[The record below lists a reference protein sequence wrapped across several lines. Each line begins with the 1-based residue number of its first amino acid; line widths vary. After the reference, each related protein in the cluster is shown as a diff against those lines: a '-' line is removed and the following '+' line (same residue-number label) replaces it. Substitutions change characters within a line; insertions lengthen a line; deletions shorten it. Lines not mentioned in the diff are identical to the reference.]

1 MTSPNTSPGVPPAT
15 RPRVVFVPAPLL
27 AQLNATIRRGLQLQ
41 QQGRYAEAK
50 ALYEDILK
58 IHPEHVDALHLS
70 GVVAFQTGRA
80 TEAIAPISR
89 AIALQPGDASF
100 HFNLGLAQAQLG
112 QHEAAL
118 ASHEQAIALKPDFAE
133 AHIHRGQALRRL
145 GRNQAALTSYDRA
158 LVLKPQDAETHFR
171 RAVVLRDLQQP
182 ESAVAAYDEAIR
194 IKPDYPDAHFNRG
207 NLLRELNR
215 PEEAV
220 ASYDRAIALKPDYVK
235 AYLNR
240 GVALYKLNR
249 LEDALASY
257 DQAIGDQAGYAD
269 AFVNR
274 GICLYELRR
283 LDEAVASYD
292 RALALQP
299 DYPEAMLN
307 KSLTLLLQG
316 KLLQGWDLYEWRWH
330 LPASQPYRPAFAQ
343 PCWSGREPVA
353 GKTVL
358 LFGEQGFG
366 DFLQFSRYATLLAAR
381 GAKVVLQVP
390 PSLASVLKDIEGVSR
405 IVVKGEPL
413 PPFDLYCPLLSLP
426 KAFGT
431 DMAAIPASPRYL
443 QADPRKVAH
452 WRSELDRRLGDKT
465 RLRIGLAWS
474 GNPTQG
480 NDRNRSMALSA
491 LVPHLPVNHQYVSLQ
506 KDVRPADRLTLERH
520 SHILHL
526 GDELKD
532 FSDTA
537 ALCELVDLVLTVDTS
552 VAHLSGALG
561 RPTWVMVAY
570 VPDWRWLL
578 ERQDSPW
585 YPSLKLYRQSAR
597 NDWGRVFSMLWA
609 DLKQL
614 QA

>member
-1 MTSPNTSPGVPPAT
+1 MKSIDMSPGAPPT
-15 RPRVVFVPAPLL
+15 NRPRVVFVPAPLL
-27 AQLNATIRRGLQLQ
+27 AQLNRKIRQGLQLQ

-50 ALYEDILK
+50 ALYEGILQ

-80 TEAIAPISR
+80 ADAIAPISH
-89 AIALQPGDASF
+89 AIALQPRDASF

-112 QHEAAL
+112 QTEAAL

-133 AHIHRGQALRRL
+133 AHVHRGQALRQLDRNLEAL
-145 GRNQAALTSYDRA
+145 GSYDRA
-158 LVLKPQDAETHFR
+158 LALQPPDAETHFR

-207 NLLRELNR
+207 NLLRELKL

-240 GVALYKLNR
+240 GVALYEQNR
-249 LEDALASY
+249 LEEALASY
-257 DQAIGDQAGYAD
+257 DRAIGDKSGYAD
-269 AFVNR
+269 AYVNR

-292 RALALQP
+292 QALALQP

-316 KLLQGWDLYEWRWH
+316 KLLQGWDLYEWRWR
-330 LPASQPYRPAFAQ
+330 LPASEPYRPAFTQ
-343 PCWSGREPVA
+343 PCWSGREPVK

-366 DFLQFSRYATLLAAR
+366 DFVQFARYATLLAAR
-381 GAKVVLQVP
+381 GATVVLQVP
-390 PSLASVLKDIEGVSR
+390 RSLASVLKDLAGVSR

-431 DMAAIPASPRYL
+431 DMAAIPSAPRYL
-443 QADPRKVAH
+443 QADPGKVAH
-452 WRSELDRRLGDKT
+452 WRAELDRRLGDKT
-465 RLRIGLAWS
+465 RLRIGLVWS

-506 KDVRPADRLTLERH
+506 KDARPADRLTLERH

-526 GDELKD
+526 GDQLKD

-537 ALCELVDLVLTVDTS
+537 ALCELMDLVLTVDTS

-585 YPSLKLYRQSAR
+585 YPSIKLYRQSAR
-597 NDWGRVFSMLWA
+597 NDWGRVFSRLWD

>member
-1 MTSPNTSPGVPPAT
+1 MTPVIPAA

-27 AQLNATIRRGLQLQ
+27 AQLNARVRQGLLLQ
-41 QQGRYAEAK
+41 QQGRFEEART
-50 ALYEDILK
+50 LYQDILQ

-80 TEAIAPISR
+80 ADAIAPINR

-112 QHEAAL
+112 RHDAAL
-118 ASHEQAIALKPDFAE
+118 ASHEQAIALKPDFVD
-133 AHIHRGQALRRL
+133 AHVHRGQALRAL
-145 GRNQAALTSYDRA
+145 GQHQAALASYDRA
-158 LVLKPQDAETHFR
+158 LALRPQDAETHFR
-171 RAVVLRDLQQP
+171 RAAVLRDLQQP
-182 ESAVAAYDEAIR
+182 ESAVAAYDTAVSIR
-194 IKPDYPDAHFNRG
+194 PDYPDAHFNRG
-207 NLLRELNR
+207 NLLRELKR
-215 PEEAV
+215 PEQAV
-220 ASYDRAIALKPDYVK
+220 ASYDLAIAQKPDYAK
-235 AYLNR
+235 ACLNR
-240 GVALYKLNR
+240 GVALYELNR

-257 DQAIGDQAGYAD
+257 DRAIRYNAGYAD

-292 RALALQP
+292 QALALQP

-316 KLLQGWDLYEWRWH
+316 KLLQGWDLYEWRWR
-330 LPASQPYRPAFAQ
+330 LPASAPYRPAFAQ
-343 PCWSGREPVA
+343 PCWSGREPVE
-353 GKTVL
+353 GKTIL
-358 LFGEQGFG
+358 LVGEQGFG
-366 DFLQFSRYATLLAAR
+366 DFVQFSRYASLLSAR
-381 GAKVVLQVP
+381 GATVVLQAP
-390 PSLASVLKDIEGVSR
+390 PSLASVLKDLAGVSR

-431 DMAAIPASPRYL
+431 DMDTIPSAPRYL

-452 WRSELDRRLGDKT
+452 WRAELDRRTGDKT
-465 RLRIGLAWS
+465 RLRIGLVWS

-537 ALCELVDLVLTVDTS
+537 VLCELMDLVLTVDTS

-561 RPTWVMVAY
+561 RPTWVMVAF

-578 ERQDSPW
+578 EREGSPW
-585 YPSLKLYRQSAR
+585 YPSIKLYRQPAR
-597 NDWGRVFSMLWA
+597 DHWANVFSRLWV